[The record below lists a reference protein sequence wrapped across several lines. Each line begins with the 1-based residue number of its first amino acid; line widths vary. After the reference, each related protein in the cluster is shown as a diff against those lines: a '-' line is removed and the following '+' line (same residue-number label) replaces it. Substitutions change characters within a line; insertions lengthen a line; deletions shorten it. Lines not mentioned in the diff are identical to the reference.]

1 MARNTLS
8 NMFGKSPITPIQKHM
23 ETAHSASILL
33 KKFFKAVLKEDW
45 TEAKEQQKQ
54 ISKLERD
61 ADKMKKKVRLNLP
74 KSLFL
79 PVPRSDLLDL
89 VTMQDKIANS
99 SKDIAGLMLG
109 RKMLIPEN
117 MAELMVEYV
126 DGAIATSA
134 QALKAL
140 EEMDELLETGFR
152 GREVKVVE
160 KLIEELDRLES
171 SNDKVQVKV
180 RAKLFSQE
188 KNMPPV
194 DVMFLY
200 KIIDRIGELA
210 DIAQKVGS
218 RLQLLIAR

>member
-45 TEAKEQQKQ
+45 AEAKEQQKQ

-109 RKMLIPEN
+109 RKMLILTASWTPRTTHSMFTTPTRKTPTA
-117 MAELMVEYV
+117 MA
-126 DGAIATSA
+126 S
-134 QALKAL
+134 
-140 EEMDELLETGFR
+140 
-152 GREVKVVE
+152 
-160 KLIEELDRLES
+160 
-171 SNDKVQVKV
+171 
-180 RAKLFSQE
+180 
-188 KNMPPV
+188 
-194 DVMFLY
+194 VM
-200 KIIDRIGELA
+200 
-210 DIAQKVGS
+210 
-218 RLQLLIAR
+218 